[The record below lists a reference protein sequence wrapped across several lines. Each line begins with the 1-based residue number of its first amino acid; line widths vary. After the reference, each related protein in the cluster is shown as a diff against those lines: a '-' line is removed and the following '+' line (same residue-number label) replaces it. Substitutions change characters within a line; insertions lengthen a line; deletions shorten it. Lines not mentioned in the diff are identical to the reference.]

1 MEYSDYNVNYY
12 FNDLLVLKVKL
23 DVFINTIEQNIWSR
37 EQIDNFCIG
46 NKDID
51 NENINSYIVIIIV
64 VGVFA
69 IILLITVLFLIIKIV
84 VITRKY
90 EEIYSFE
97 NKKLI
102 NNDES

>member
-51 NENINSYIVIIIV
+51 NENINSYTVIIIV

-69 IILLITVLFLIIKIV
+69 IILLFTVLFLIIKIV

-90 EEIYSFE
+90 EEIYSFK